1 MTLTRLLLYAG
12 LLAAV
17 MLGISSIR
25 ACDVAK
31 GDAQGAA
38 RVMAQWNDQK
48 NVDQAKSLELER
60 QRRADELTGFR
71 NAERINDEQ
80 AKREALREQRIA
92 VGNAVADKLR
102 SAIDRLNRRDMS
114 QAGSD
119 PGAVALA
126 QEAATARELFG
137 SCNKAQL
144 GLAAEAD
151 SLRDQVAGLQ
161 EFAVKVCRAG
171 SATPPAEKE
180 AEAVLD
186 AR

>member
-1 MTLTRLLLYAG
+1 MSLTRLLLYAG
-12 LLAAV
+12 LFAAV

-48 NVDQAKSLELER
+48 IVDQAKSLELER
-60 QRRADELTGFR
+60 GRRADELTGFR

-80 AKREALREQRIA
+80 AKREAVRERRIA
-92 VGNAVADKLR
+92 AGDAVADKLR
-102 SAIDRLNRRDMS
+102 SATDRLNRRDMS
-114 QAGSD
+114 KAGSD

-137 SCNKAQL
+137 SCNQAQL
-144 GLAAEAD
+144 GVAAEAD

-161 EFAVKVCRAG
+161 AFAVNVCRAG
-171 SATPPAEKE
+171 SAPAPAKD